1 MPVSISVE
9 RSRALRYLAL
19 IIVIAFFA
27 ACGSDNPVGISI
39 TGSTSRTLTVP
50 AGSQFSVTLQ
60 TIGPGES
67 RVLRVC
73 RRPRYS
79 SEMSRMCAHAFL
91 PVRHSA
97 FDFSRWG
104 QGARSSG
111 SRIPTVIPWSKI
123 PFWSA
128 ESLW

>member
-27 ACGSDNPVGISI
+27 ACASDNPVGISI

-60 TIGPGES
+60 TIGPGE
-67 RVLRVC
+67 
-73 RRPRYS
+73 YS
-79 SEMSRMCAHAFL
+79 SPPGLSSSAVQFRDVADVCPCVPAGPTQRFRFL
-91 PVRHSA
+91 AVGP
-97 FDFSRWG
+97 
-104 QGARSSG
+104 G
-111 SRIPTVIPWSKI
+111 STVIRFTHTDHNPMV
-123 PFWSA
+123 
-128 ESLW
+128 EDTVLVR